1 MSKMLIHTRMIL
13 MIKQSLI
20 LKSVLEKQMT
30 FFIEEK

>member
-13 MIKQSLI
+13 MIKQGLI